1 MAVIQRFE
9 FEWPEGTK
17 QIDLFAWIN
26 TLPRAERDEFYQAK
40 ERQEAHRQQAIND
53 QRMEMSKGA
62 YIWTNQEE
70 ANKNKPSDPTW
81 VKYFQRYLRET
92 NTQFKVIYEEVV
104 ETVGQCPGR

>member
-1 MAVIQRFE
+1 MSVVQRLV
-9 FEWPEGTK
+9 FEWPDDI
-17 QIDLFAWIN
+17 QPILFLDWIK
-26 TLPRAERDEFYQAK
+26 LLSESEQEEFYQAK

-53 QRMEMSKGA
+53 QRMEMSKGT

-104 ETVGQCPGR
+104 ETVGQGPGR